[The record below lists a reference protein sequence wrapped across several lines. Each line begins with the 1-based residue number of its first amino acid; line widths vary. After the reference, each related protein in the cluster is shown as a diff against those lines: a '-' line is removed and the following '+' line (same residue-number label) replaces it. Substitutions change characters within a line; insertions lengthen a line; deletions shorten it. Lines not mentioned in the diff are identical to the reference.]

1 MNQQLVRLQP
11 QLRIVE
17 RQVANDNRPVPLT
30 KAQVDAECAARATRC
45 LEMLVA
51 PNEEMVWKVAWDR
64 WHIAEFVM
72 NEIFANEQSTV
83 EQTVVA
89 IEVMAS
95 WQQYWGRFHR
105 KESERGR
112 CLVAWMNTRAVLKEH
127 KEQGNVN

>member
-1 MNQQLVRLQP
+1 MAN
-11 QLRIVE
+11 
-17 RQVANDNRPVPLT
+17 NDNQRRPVCDD
-30 KAQVDAECAARATRC
+30 KAAVDMECARIATRC
-45 LEMLVA
+45 LALLVA
-51 PNEEMVWKVAWDR
+51 PNEAMVWKVAWDR

-72 NEIFANEQSTV
+72 NEVFANEQSTV

-89 IEVMAS
+89 LEIMAS

-127 KEQGNVN
+127 KEQGNVGI

>member
-1 MNQQLVRLQP
+1 VVKRVMP
-11 QLRIVE
+11 M
-17 RQVANDNRPVPLT
+17 AGNDNKRPVPLT
-30 KAQVDAECAARATRC
+30 KVEVDVECARIASRC
-45 LEMLVA
+45 LALLVA
-51 PNEEMVWKVAWDR
+51 PDEPMVWKVAWDR

-89 IEVMAS
+89 LQVLAS

-127 KEQGNVN
+127 KEQGNVGI